1 MKKINNS
8 KKNNLI
14 KKLFIKLCRLIG
26 FEIIDQSNL
35 NLPVSKKNAT
45 DNLGQIGKKI
55 ITLPLGETKISRPV
69 KSLDIII
76 KTCTSINL
84 VTQNKKRIFEKNKS
98 DYTFRTIN
106 SLINSLNFSKNF
118 LKDID
123 IKIYIIDDNSKKE
136 DLEKICK
143 MIAKINIKFEIINLD
158 LEKFKQIKVLNKN
171 NPAIE
176 KNMRA
181 TMASILTSFNIAKEK
196 SNDLVYFVE
205 DDYIHKKETI
215 IEMVST
221 YEKIATELD
230 RELFLCPVDYPYL
243 YKKLDN
249 SNILIGNNYHW
260 RTVNESLLTFLT
272 SKDLINKYWNELLL
286 MAENEHSPFETPLH
300 KIYEKELCLSPIP
313 SLAMH
318 CTNVNSIFG
327 LSPNM
332 NWKKLWDENEI

>member
-35 NLPVSKKNAT
+35 NLPVSKKTAT

-196 SNDLVYFVE
+196 SDDLVYFVE